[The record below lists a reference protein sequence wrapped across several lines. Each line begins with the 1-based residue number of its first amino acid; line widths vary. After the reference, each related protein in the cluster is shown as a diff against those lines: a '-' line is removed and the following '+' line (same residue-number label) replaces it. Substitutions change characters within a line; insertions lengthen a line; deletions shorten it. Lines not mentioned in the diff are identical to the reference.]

1 MCVCVYLY
9 MYMYIVF
16 FKNLLTHTHPHQHTY
31 IHAYL
36 RWYQS
41 KKTFAA
47 KKSGACGAVGRAI
60 FIAPTLIY
68 LYHDHYMGRVE
79 NNSFV
84 RPNLYWGWRAAELSI
99 ILPMILA
106 RAPFEDEKV
115 NDLSFTVT
123 LSTVA
128 LIIITGLMY
137 MYILPN
143 MYKQMQR
150 MRRIPRIG
158 LNFPV
163 PERWRNLEAGKL
175 GKKVEQKDKSM
186 DKNSS
191 NLLSHY
197 SDKLGQLDEEA
208 DKRLEEKMAEL
219 QKQMMENG
227 GDGYDDDVE
236 YKKRVMELA
245 KLQEERRRQKE
256 SQQGYIFEG
265 VNVDQKLK
273 DAEEEI
279 KRAEKM
285 LKEHEEIAAE
295 VNF

>member
-1 MCVCVYLY
+1 M
-9 MYMYIVF
+9 
-16 FKNLLTHTHPHQHTY
+16 
-31 IHAYL
+31 
-36 RWYQS
+36 
-41 KKTFAA
+41 
-47 KKSGACGAVGRAI
+47 RA
-60 FIAPTLIY
+60 T
-68 LYHDHYMGRVE
+68 
-79 NNSFV
+79 
-84 RPNLYWGWRAAELSI
+84 ELSI

>member
-1 MCVCVYLY
+1 
-9 MYMYIVF
+9 MYMYIAF

-186 DKNSS
+186 DKNS
-191 NLLSHY
+191 
-197 SDKLGQLDEEA
+197 
-208 DKRLEEKMAEL
+208 
-219 QKQMMENG
+219 
-227 GDGYDDDVE
+227 
-236 YKKRVMELA
+236 
-245 KLQEERRRQKE
+245 
-256 SQQGYIFEG
+256 IFT
-265 VNVDQKLK
+265 V
-273 DAEEEI
+273 
-279 KRAEKM
+279 
-285 LKEHEEIAAE
+285 
-295 VNF
+295 F